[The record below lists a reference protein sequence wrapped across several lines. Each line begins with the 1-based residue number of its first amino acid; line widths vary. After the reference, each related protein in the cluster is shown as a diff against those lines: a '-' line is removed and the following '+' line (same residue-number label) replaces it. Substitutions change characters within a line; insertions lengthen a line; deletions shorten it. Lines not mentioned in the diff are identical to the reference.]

1 MNSAV
6 PTRNLGPLPIDTLR
20 WPLQVADMEPIRDAL
35 PGAWARLKQDV
46 NCGLRRG
53 AWYRVVAL
61 TPEDAVLQVPR
72 RERVR
77 VPRRFL
83 QTLFSRPRHW
93 TIAPLPCP
101 RPPGS
106 LALALRGLPRLP
118 RPRADHGIHRRHA
131 VREVQRPVRDRLG

>member
-1 MNSAV
+1 
-6 PTRNLGPLPIDTLR
+6 
-20 WPLQVADMEPIRDAL
+20 MEPGRGTL

-46 NCGLRRG
+46 SCGLRRG
-53 AWYRVVAL
+53 AWYRVVGL

-93 TIAPLPCP
+93 TVVP
-101 RPPGS
+101 RPAYADNLPDHWRSHYAVRPVCRTRAPITGHGQEMLS
-106 LALALRGLPRLP
+106 WPRLFLFS
-118 RPRADHGIHRRHA
+118 
-131 VREVQRPVRDRLG
+131 PVRLCV

>member
-1 MNSAV
+1 MV
-6 PTRNLGPLPIDTLR
+6 PTRDT
-20 WPLQVADMEPIRDAL
+20 L

-53 AWYRVVAL
+53 AWYRVVGL

-93 TIAPLPCP
+93 TVVLPSEHTQDLPDHWRARYAVCPVCRARAPITGYALDMQCAKCHGQFGIAWDERYLTA
-101 RPPGS
+101 G
-106 LALALRGLPRLP
+106 
-118 RPRADHGIHRRHA
+118 
-131 VREVQRPVRDRLG
+131 

>member
-1 MNSAV
+1 
-6 PTRNLGPLPIDTLR
+6 
-20 WPLQVADMEPIRDAL
+20 MEPIRDAV

-53 AWYRVVAL
+53 AWYRVVGL
-61 TPEDAVLQVPR
+61 TPDDAVLQVPR

-93 TIAPLPCP
+93 TLVP
-101 RPPGS
+101 RPAPADEPPDPWRS
-106 LALALRGLPRLP
+106 RYAVCPACRT
-118 RPRADHGIHRRHA
+118 RAPVTAHTPDMRCPKCNGEFGIAWDERY
-131 VREVQRPVRDRLG
+131 LGVG

>member
-1 MNSAV
+1 ME
-6 PTRNLGPLPIDTLR
+6 PTRDT
-20 WPLQVADMEPIRDAL
+20 L

-53 AWYRVVAL
+53 AWYRVVGL

-77 VPRRFL
+77 VPRQFL

-93 TIAPLPCP
+93 TVVP
-101 RPPGS
+101 RP
-106 LALALRGLPRLP
+106 AQVQDLPDHWRSRYAVCP
-118 RPRADHGIHRRHA
+118 VCRARAPITGYTVDMQCPKCNGQFGIAWDERY
-131 VREVQRPVRDRLG
+131 LGVG

>member
-1 MNSAV
+1 ME
-6 PTRNLGPLPIDTLR
+6 PTRDT
-20 WPLQVADMEPIRDAL
+20 L

-46 NCGLRRG
+46 SCGLRRG
-53 AWYRVVAL
+53 AWYRVVGL

-93 TIAPLPCP
+93 TVVP
-101 RPPGS
+101 RP
-106 LALALRGLPRLP
+106 AQAEDLPDHWRNRYAVCP
-118 RPRADHGIHRRHA
+118 VCRARAPITGYTVDMQCAKCNGQFGIAWDERY
-131 VREVQRPVRDRLG
+131 LGVG

>member
-1 MNSAV
+1 MV
-6 PTRNLGPLPIDTLR
+6 PTRDT
-20 WPLQVADMEPIRDAL
+20 L

-53 AWYRVVAL
+53 AWYRVVGL

-93 TIAPLPCP
+93 TVVL
-101 RPPGS
+101 
-106 LALALRGLPRLP
+106 
-118 RPRADHGIHRRHA
+118 
-131 VREVQRPVRDRLG
+131 RDRKSTRLNSSHTVISYAVFCLKKKDMSS